1 MADDDD
7 YAGYRLIL
15 LSFSA
20 SIGLLL
26 VVLACALQ
34 AFGTWWPM
42 FVLVFYVISPMPMW
56 IASRLKESDYG
67 SSGASSAL
75 HEICLFLTT
84 GIVVSAYGL
93 PFVLAHSGVIKW
105 GAMGMVL
112 FGNTWCFL
120 TILAFFM
127 IFYRNEDIEF
137 MVW

>member
-1 MADDDD
+1 MA
-7 YAGYRLIL
+7 GLRSLIL

-34 AFGTWWPM
+34 AFGSWWPM
-42 FVLVFYVISPMPMW
+42 FVLVFYLLSPMPMW
-56 IASRLKESDYG
+56 ISQRLTESDYG
-67 SSGASSAL
+67 SGGPSNAL

-84 GIVVSAYGL
+84 GIVVSAYAL

-105 GAMGMVL
+105 GAMAMVL

-127 IFYRNEDIEF
+127 IFCGNDDVEF